1 MEYETGFGE
10 ETAMA
15 RSGVRID
22 PGGRAHV
29 DVAINDWMQ
38 NVIGDAILSDAKDFV
53 PKRTSRLHDSL
64 RAECHD
70 KVLRVGS
77 LDCNYAT
84 DVEMGTAPHVILP
97 RNKKALHWP
106 DAAHP
111 VARVNHPG
119 THAQP
124 YLRPALFQR
133 RSA

>member
-1 MEYETGFGE
+1 
-10 ETAMA
+10 MA

-22 PGGRAHV
+22 PSAREHV
-29 DVAINDWMQ
+29 DAA
-38 NVIGDAILSDAKDFV
+38 IGDWLENTIGSAILSDARNYV
-53 PKRTSRLHDSL
+53 PKRSGRLAESL
-64 RAECHD
+64 RAEVQR

-77 LDCNYAT
+77 LDVNYAT

-106 DAAHP
+106 GADHP

-133 RSA
+133 RTA

>member
-1 MEYETGFGE
+1 
-10 ETAMA
+10 MA

-22 PGGRAHV
+22 PSARTHV
-29 DVAINDWMQ
+29 DAAINDWLD
-38 NVIGDAILSDAKDFV
+38 NVIGRDILGDARNYV
-53 PKRTSRLHDSL
+53 PKRTGRLAESL
-64 RAECHD
+64 RSEVHD

-97 RNKKALHWP
+97 KNKKALHWP
-106 DAAHP
+106 DADHP

-119 THAQP
+119 TKPSP

-133 RSA
+133 RTA

>member
-1 MEYETGFGE
+1 
-10 ETAMA
+10 MA

-22 PGGRAHV
+22 PSARAHV
-29 DVAINDWMQ
+29 DQAINDWLE
-38 NVIGDAILSDAKDFV
+38 NTIGDAILGDARNYV
-53 PKRTSRLHDSL
+53 PKRSGRLLESL
-64 RAECHD
+64 RSEVHD

-84 DVEMGTAPHVILP
+84 DVETGTPPHVILP

-106 DAAHP
+106 GADHP

-119 THAQP
+119 TEPRP

-133 RSA
+133 RTP